1 MGFSETWKEGER
13 ERKRKEGWKEEIRK
27 VKEWGKREKEKKERE
42 KEPFPKNS
50 KKERKKKKKNLSLH
64 PHMDHIR
71 QAAHSSIQEIDVI
84 ATRDSFT
91 RGNYNP
97 QRGKKYEY
105 TRLSSKASSICRSVC
120 PTIPSPSSPH
130 LFMLFVVIC
139 RTNQLLDEV
148 WIWASLLVFGKT
160 ASPTLTN

>member
-1 MGFSETWKEGER
+1 MGFSETWKEGRRDRKKKKRRKEGRKKESKR
-13 ERKRKEGWKEEIRK
+13 ERKRKRTFFKKILRRK
-27 VKEWGKREKEKKERE
+27 KGKKEA
-42 KEPFPKNS
+42 F
-50 KKERKKKKKNLSLH
+50 LH

-105 TRLSSKASSICRSVC
+105 PRLSSKASSICRSIC

-148 WIWASLLVFGKT
+148 
-160 ASPTLTN
+160 

>member
-1 MGFSETWKEGER
+1 MGFSETWKEGEI
-13 ERKRKEGWKEEIRK
+13 ERKREEGPKGERRK
-27 VKEWGKREKEKKERE
+27 VKERVRNERERKKRE

-50 KKERKKKKKNLSLH
+50 KKERKKDKKNLSLH

-91 RGNYNP
+91 KGNYNP

-120 PTIPSPSSPH
+120 PTIPSPSTPH
-130 LFMLFVVIC
+130 LFMLFMVIC

-148 WIWASLLVFGKT
+148 
-160 ASPTLTN
+160 